1 MDFYDVIKG
10 RRSIRK
16 YKPDPVPMDVIK
28 RMLDAARLAPTWGNR
43 QGIRYVF
50 VSDKDQVE
58 KVADAI
64 GQKWLKKNAPM
75 FIAAISDAQ
84 WSGNRPDPSG
94 DLAYFM
100 LDVGIA
106 FEHLVLAATAEGL
119 GTCWIGFFDEEAVKE
134 VLAVKGT
141 NRVVALTPLGYPAES
156 PGARARKPLSEIAF
170 SDRFGNKLE

>member
-1 MDFYDVIKG
+1 MDFYDVIKN
-10 RRSIRK
+10 RRSVRK

-28 RMLDAARLAPTWGNR
+28 RVLDAARLAPTWANL
-43 QGIRYVF
+43 QGIRYV
-50 VSDKDQVE
+50 VITEKDQVA
-58 KVADAI
+58 KVADAV

-75 FIAAISDAQ
+75 FIVAISDAK

-119 GTCWIGFFDEEAVKE
+119 GTCWIGIFDEEELKD
-134 VLAVKGT
+134 VLGIKGS
-141 NRVVALTPLGYPAES
+141 NRVVTLTPIGYPAES
-156 PGARARKPLSEIAF
+156 PGPRARKSLSEIAF
-170 SDRFGNKLE
+170 LNRFGEKLA